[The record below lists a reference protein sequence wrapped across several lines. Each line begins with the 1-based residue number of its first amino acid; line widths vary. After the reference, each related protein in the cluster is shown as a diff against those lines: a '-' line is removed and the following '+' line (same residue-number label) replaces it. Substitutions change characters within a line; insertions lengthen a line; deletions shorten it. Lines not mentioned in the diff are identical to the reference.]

1 MPAHD
6 MSGWTMKEC
15 AAPVPPH
22 LGEENPERPVARAQ
36 LWTLD
41 GALQGREL
49 LAKRHAL
56 KGDAW

>member
-1 MPAHD
+1 
-6 MSGWTMKEC
+6 
-15 AAPVPPH
+15 
-22 LGEENPERPVARAQ
+22 